1 MFQPSGV
8 YAAMLTPFD
17 KNGRV
22 NIPVVTKMVDFF
34 VQKGV
39 DGIFPVSNVGEFIQ
53 ISEGDKRDFVD
64 AVIRTAGGR
73 VRVTPGISSPNP
85 RQSIEFGKY
94 CLQAGAD
101 AVVVSAP
108 YYFKYPPEMVESF
121 LSSVARGL
129 DLPVILYNIPL
140 YANEISIDSLGR
152 LLQIDNIVALKES
165 SGSLANLQNI
175 LNLAHA
181 MNRDFRLMVGWEEML
196 LAALTVG
203 AHGCMVASGG
213 ILPELMTA
221 IQHLYHTNQFIQAAR
236 IQRLVAKATEEMRK
250 VFFPYGYK
258 LGMQSRGFDMGPF
271 AIDIPESLAMHI
283 SAQHRKIESTIAQVL
298 HEAQLEIQQTDAVTR
313 SQANG
318 STIL

>member
-175 LNLAHA
+175 LNLAHG

-221 IQHLYHTNQFIQAAR
+221 IRHLYYTNQFIQAAR

-271 AIDIPESLAMHI
+271 AIDIPAPFALQMV
-283 SAQHRKIESTIAQVL
+283 AQHRKIEAIVSEVL
-298 HEAQLEIQQTDAVTR
+298 HEAQVEIQQMDAITG
-313 SQANG
+313 SQADGN
-318 STIL
+318 TIL